1 MIHGT
6 KDTTVPYEISNKY
19 MKLFHKGTKFV
30 SIEDGNHN
38 FDKLSDIKQVL
49 KLTLEFLNNVFSTLF
64 FYQQICCNI
73 ILYVI

>member
-1 MIHGT
+1 MIYLWFMEQ
-6 KDTTVPYEISNKY
+6 DTTVPYEISNKY

-49 KLTLEFLNNVFSTLF
+49 KLTLEFFWIMCLAHYF
-64 FYQQICCNI
+64 FINKFV
-73 ILYVI
+73 VI

>member
-1 MIHGT
+1 MEQKIQQFL
-6 KDTTVPYEISNKY
+6 

-49 KLTLEFLNNVFSTLF
+49 KLTLEFFE
-64 FYQQICCNI
+64 
-73 ILYVI
+73 